1 MPYVNAEV
9 LVELNDFDNEDLIE
23 ELEDRGFVVYDQS
36 GKNQINEIDNG
47 MEDVIWRYT
56 RGYIEDAMIL
66 LERLYPELYGL
77 HKRIK

>member
-1 MPYVNAEV
+1 MPYVDVE
-9 LVELNDFDNEDLIE
+9 VELDDFGDDDLIKELKYRGYTIAE
-23 ELEDRGFVVYDQS
+23 EESVQM
-36 GKNQINEIDNG
+36 Q
-47 MEDVIWRYT
+47 DVIWRYT